1 MNELKREKIETERYA
16 LSTSAPGCWVGYWQ
30 SDTAGTEEIELPE
43 RYAILLVLEG
53 EITLSFL
60 VYRSLIVGK
69 KSLVV
74 IDRQQIS
81 QFSWSAGTAILEFT
95 PPKKIFR
102 FFGSCSRAFQI
113 PCSAVVPVYP
123 ELQIWIDDLMAER
136 LRPTEE
142 LTHILHRNYCV
153 RLMNILNGY
162 PPLLV
167 GELLV
172 AFQACAMSGKK
183 RCRGEICNI

>member
-1 MNELKREKIETERYA
+1 MNKHRAEQHP
-16 LSTSAPGCWVGYWQ
+16 TSAPGCWVGYCQ
-30 SDTAGTEEIELPE
+30 GDTAGTEEIEHHE

-53 EITLSFL
+53 EITLSFI

-69 KSLVV
+69 KSLVM
-74 IDRQQIS
+74 IDRQQLS
-81 QFSWSAGTAILEFT
+81 QISWSAGTAILEFT

-113 PCSAVVPVYP
+113 PCSTVVPVSP
-123 ELQIWIDDLMAER
+123 ELQTWIDDLMAER
-136 LRPTEE
+136 LRPAEE
-142 LTHILHRNYCV
+142 LTNILHRDYCM

-172 AFQACAMSGKK
+172 AFQACAMSSKQK
-183 RCRGEICNI
+183 CKGESCNM